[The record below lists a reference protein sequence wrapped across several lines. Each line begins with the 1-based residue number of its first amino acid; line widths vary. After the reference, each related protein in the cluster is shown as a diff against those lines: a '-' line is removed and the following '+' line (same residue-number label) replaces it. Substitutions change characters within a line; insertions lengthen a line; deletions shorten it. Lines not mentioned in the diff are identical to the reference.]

1 MLIAWGI
8 LIKLPVRFCNIYNLS
23 RWGTMETKLRFFKYL
38 ELWALLILLGVFS
51 LYLEYGFKF
60 AHLHSLEYLSSMA
73 ILACGVALYTL
84 LLRHFLQLS
93 WGQSVSTAFGI
104 NGVSFVCT
112 TLPLCLFNLYASQI
126 VPSYNNYSWLVSILG
141 FIGYYILSF
150 FVVLKVYPVVSNLL
164 ARKFSFS
171 TKFKFLRSQEIF
183 KLLIF
188 WAVIVRTLFYAI
200 DFYQSAYLKHV
211 FIVPKL
217 NLISGL
223 ILLLFGSLRMFI
235 VPATVLMFFI
245 KTWSKSKYLKAWV
258 SAFKILILS
267 VVCIVS
273 TAIFLPLVLMQNQIA
288 LINLIGL
295 DLPGKLSY
303 IQALDSLGLGVL
315 ISTLLLLVI
324 GCYLFNIF
332 VIKYGYPEIDNRKA
346 VRYLPLAF
354 ITMLLV
360 VWGFNLAERK
370 FLRPVL
376 YQKLLKYDLVQGQ

>member
-1 MLIAWGI
+1 
-8 LIKLPVRFCNIYNLS
+8 
-23 RWGTMETKLRFFKYL
+23 MEAKLRFFKYL

-51 LYLEYGFKF
+51 LYLDYGFKL
-60 AHLHSLEYLSSMA
+60 AHLQKLEYLGSMV

-84 LLRHFLQLS
+84 LLRYFLKLN
-93 WGQSVSTAFGI
+93 WGQSASTAFGI

-112 TLPLCLFNLYASQI
+112 SLPLCLFNLYASQI
-126 VPSYNNYSWLVSILG
+126 VPNYSNYSWLVSILG
-141 FIGYYILSF
+141 FVGYYIFSF
-150 FVVLKVYPVVSNLL
+150 FVVLKVYPAVSALL

-171 TKFKFLRSQEIF
+171 TKFKFLRSKEIF

-188 WAVIVRTLFYAI
+188 WAVLVRTLFYAI

-211 FIVPKL
+211 FAAPKL
-217 NLISGL
+217 NIILGL

-235 VPATVLMFFI
+235 VPTTVLMFFI
-245 KTWSKSKYLKAWV
+245 RTWSKSKYLKAWV

-273 TAIFLPLVLMQNQIA
+273 TAIFLPLVLMQNQIT
-288 LINLIGL
+288 LTKLVGL
-295 DLPGKLSY
+295 DLQDILAY
-303 IQALDSLGLGVL
+303 VQTLDSFGFVVL
-315 ISTLLLLVI
+315 ILTLVLLVI

-332 VIKYGYPEIDNRKA
+332 VIKYGYPEINSRKA
-346 VRYLPLAF
+346 IRYLPLAF
-354 ITMLLV
+354 ISMLLV

-376 YQKLLKYDLVQGQ
+376 YQKLLKYDLVQHQNLDLIKSDLADTAHK